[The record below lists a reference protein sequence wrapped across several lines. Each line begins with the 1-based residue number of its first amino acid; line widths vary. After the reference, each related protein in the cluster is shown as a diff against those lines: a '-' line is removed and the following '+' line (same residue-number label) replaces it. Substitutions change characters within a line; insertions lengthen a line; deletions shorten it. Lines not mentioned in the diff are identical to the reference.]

1 MKKTIAVGCDHG
13 GFSLKV
19 DIISHL
25 KSKGYTVIDCGTD
38 SEKSV
43 DYPVFA
49 DKVCKAVTNGE
60 AVLGILVCG
69 TGIGMSIAANKHA
82 GIRAACCENTFSAR
96 MTRAHN
102 DANVLC
108 LGARVIGIGL
118 ALDMVDLFLD
128 TPFMGERHT
137 ARVEMLNALDYK
149 KDN

>member
-1 MKKTIAVGCDHG
+1 
-13 GFSLKV
+13 
-19 DIISHL
+19 
-25 KSKGYTVIDCGTD
+25 
-38 SEKSV
+38 
-43 DYPVFA
+43 
-49 DKVCKAVTNGE
+49 
-60 AVLGILVCG
+60 
-69 TGIGMSIAANKHA
+69 
-82 GIRAACCENTFSAR
+82 